1 MWRWQSDSLSPRG
14 ISSACGGGLLGQA
27 FDAYAARRYL
37 STLEDVDSARI
48 AVLGQSMGAGAALY
62 ALDRDLGAQYFT
74 ERFRAAIVYY
84 PGCGIPSANL
94 TAPTLILIGE
104 ADQASPVEQCREMV
118 VHARPEGAPI
128 ALTVYPGVHHN
139 FDVALLTP
147 GVRYRGS
154 WLEYN
159 EPAAK
164 DAEEKTRTFLDAH
177 LAETSRGEPTAK

>member
-1 MWRWQSDSLSPRG
+1 
-14 ISSACGGGLLGQA
+14 
-27 FDAYAARRYL
+27 AA
-37 STLEDVDSARI
+37 LEDVGPAGI
-48 AVLGQSMGAGAALY
+48 GVLGQSMGAGAALY

-104 ADQASPVEQCREMV
+104 ADQASPVEQCREMAA
-118 VHARPEGAPI
+118 HARPEGAPI

-159 EPAAK
+159 ELAAK
-164 DAEEKTRTFLDAH
+164 DAEEKTPTFLDAH
-177 LAETSRGEPTAK
+177 LAETSRGEPTDPRWATRLPIAHLAWSRERRSTRY